1 MLDCKSREGETVDGR
16 LVDSFAPEVV
26 MAKFINGTAS
36 SILVSKLLMSLMMS
50 LISAT
55 FEIPLLGD
63 LDALRLD
70 SSDAA
75 AFASL

>member
-1 MLDCKSREGETVDGR
+1 
-16 LVDSFAPEVV
+16 